1 MPLLCVLCR
10 RSVFALNFHSR
21 ATVSTFCA
29 LRSAGTHVQDS
40 RCSTILTR
48 QNGNYVRSI
57 ATKSAKD
64 AMTTASVLP
73 TDSYL
78 TSNVMDL
85 MSLKDRVVVITGGA
99 KGIGLALAFGV
110 AEAGGKIA
118 IVDAAPQPSENYVR
132 LGQVCPEVRYYQSDV
147 TDHARL
153 TSTFD
158 QITNDFERIDGIITA
173 AGICPDESFLDRDP
187 ISVKKCVEVNV
198 LGTYYAAQLAA
209 RQMVK
214 QSGRNQSSGV
224 GSIVMIA
231 SMAAHRASKDQFTS
245 DYCMSKGGVL
255 ALTKQLGVELAYHKI
270 RVNCISPG
278 QVARSYGYEYIATDL
293 IADLVKQ
300 RPKLGE
306 VFQSEPPMKRMG
318 DRTDLKAAAVYLL
331 ADASAY
337 MTSGEMLITGG
348 LHAGQVY

>member
-1 MPLLCVLCR
+1 MT
-10 RSVFALNFHSR
+10 RS
-21 ATVSTFCA
+21 
-29 LRSAGTHVQDS
+29 
-40 RCSTILTR
+40 
-48 QNGNYVRSI
+48 SI
-57 ATKSAKD
+57 
-64 AMTTASVLP
+64 LP

-85 MSLKDRVVVITGGA
+85 MSLKDRVITITGAA

-110 AEAGGKIA
+110 AEAGGKVA
-118 IVDAAPQPSENYVR
+118 IIDASPEPSENYSK
-132 LGQVCPEVRYYQSDV
+132 LQKICSELQYY
-147 TDHARL
+147 H
-153 TSTFD
+153 
-158 QITNDFERIDGIITA
+158 ITA
-173 AGICPDESFLDRDP
+173 AGICPDEPFLERDP
-187 ISVKKCVEVNV
+187 NSVKKCVEINV
-198 LGTYYAAQLAA
+198 LGTYYSAQLAA

-214 QSGRNQSSGV
+214 QVDTDDTSKSCA

-231 SMAAHRASKDQFTS
+231 SMAAHRASKEQFTS

-255 ALTKQLGVELAYHKI
+255 ALTKQLGVELAHHRV

-278 QVARSYGYEYIATDL
+278 YIATDL

>member
-1 MPLLCVLCR
+1 MLLPHTPWRHGATILKSQSIGPV
-10 RSVFALNFHSR
+10 SAIHALHSNR
-21 ATVSTFCA
+21 LQRKDNINSRIPSSRGSFL
-29 LRSAGTHVQDS
+29 LRSITTH
-40 RCSTILTR
+40 
-48 QNGNYVRSI
+48 
-57 ATKSAKD
+57 AAKD
-64 AMTTASVLP
+64 AMTTSSVLR

-78 TSNVMDL
+78 ISNVKDL
-85 MSLKDRVVVITGGA
+85 MSLQDRVVVITGGA

-118 IVDAAPQPSENYVR
+118 IVDTSSKPSENYAR
-132 LGQVCPEVRYYQSDV
+132 LQKICSEVRYYQSDV
-147 TDHARL
+147 TDHEKL

-158 QITNDFERIDGIITA
+158 SITKDFKSIDGIITA

-187 ISVKKCVEVNV
+187 SSVKKCIEVNV

-214 QSGRNQSSGV
+214 QSARNESSGV

-231 SMAAHRASKDQFTS
+231 SMAAHRASKAQFTS

-255 ALTKQLGVELAYHKI
+255 ALTKQLGVELAHHAI

-278 QVARSYGYEYIATDL
+278 YIATDL

-300 RPKLGE
+300 RPTLGE

-318 DRTDLKAAAVYLL
+318 NRTDLKAAAVYLL